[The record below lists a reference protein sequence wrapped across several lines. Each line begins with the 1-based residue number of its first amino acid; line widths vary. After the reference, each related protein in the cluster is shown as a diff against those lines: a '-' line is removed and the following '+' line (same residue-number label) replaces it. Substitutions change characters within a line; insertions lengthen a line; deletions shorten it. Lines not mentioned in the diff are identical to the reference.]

1 MPHDPVRIMETTA
14 WLRRAASDLR
24 AAAHEL
30 GADPPILDD
39 LVFHCQQAVEKSMK
53 AFLLWHDRAFRKTHN
68 LEEIGEACLSIDSSL
83 KAIVDRAVPLT
94 EYAWRFR
101 YPGEPE
107 GPTRDEAEEALE
119 IARAAYRALVDRLP
133 AEVRAQLP
141 GLAPGDGCSL
151 PPSPMDS

>member
-53 AFLLWHDRAFRKTHN
+53 AFLRRPSRLRSSTTFSNGREGCLVLFSNAPRSAASPLSECRIAHHGPGFRQNRLRHAASPTN
-68 LEEIGEACLSIDSSL
+68 PEPRSSSEAGSG
-83 KAIVDRAVPLT
+83 T
-94 EYAWRFR
+94 
-101 YPGEPE
+101 G
-107 GPTRDEAEEALE
+107 
-119 IARAAYRALVDRLP
+119 
-133 AEVRAQLP
+133 
-141 GLAPGDGCSL
+141 
-151 PPSPMDS
+151 